1 MSGVAV
7 VLLMKIFF
15 KHSRGRLNVDSGSPI
30 DESLAITLEIFRAL
44 EPKEGFLGV
53 VLDERFILHILAD
66 RTGGARIELLDTSIP
81 AFDLSVTE
89 KSFAENLLRA
99 AAEGRD
105 VFALARNSSYK
116 WEQTDLA

>member
-1 MSGVAV
+1 
-7 VLLMKIFF
+7 MKIFF

-81 AFDLSVTE
+81 AFDSSVTE

-116 WEQTDLA
+116 WEHTNL